1 MSSYRNEEELDD
13 EKKQIWIEDITN
25 VKQLKS
31 QRIESYVLR
40 LKELIKRGVE
50 IYKTKEDWSIVKLAL
65 TPLRISSFNLKKT

>member
-50 IYKTKEDWSIVKLAL
+50 IYKTKED
-65 TPLRISSFNLKKT
+65 